1 MARAMIFGGNSA
13 FQEILKNIFGSRFP
27 SAELFTVADA
37 GGAMEKLEGF
47 LPDLIL
53 IDNRL
58 PGGKALDLTQKI
70 KARHPESIVIFI
82 CSYDMPE
89 YREMAFRRGADYFMA
104 KDSPM
109 GDYIALIESIL
120 SSRGQPMKMTT

>member
-1 MARAMIFGGNSA
+1 MARVMLFGGNST

-27 SAELFTVADA
+27 SVELFTVTDA

-70 KARHPESIVIFI
+70 KARHPESIVIFL